1 MRMLRIILLGVT
13 LVALGAG
20 AVAAQDTVRIGN
32 LNDPVSSVPGILY
45 GNQRF
50 AYLVV
55 PGEQASC
62 PNGGCVLTSTTLL
75 AEFTPDQVPA
85 AFAVSGG
92 LIAAEPGS
100 EADRWVPGDDLFQS
114 PAISVTIDEPGIHA
128 ITVPMQ
134 GSCDCVPM
142 DQPYFLNINFLDAV
156 TANVMIDREPAPGVV
171 YLDSGNG
178 FIDLDTFDPGKTS
191 DGKVIIWGDIV
202 CCIVVEGESSTWGGV
217 KSLFR

>member
-1 MRMLRIILLGVT
+1 MRANRIVILCT
-13 LVALGAG
+13 LLAVLGAG
-20 AVAAQDTVRIGN
+20 LAAAQDTIRIGN
-32 LNDPVSSVPGILY
+32 LNDPVASVPNLLY

-50 AYLVV
+50 AYLVI

-75 AEFTPDQVPA
+75 AEFTQDQVPVS
-85 AFAVSGG
+85 FTVSGG
-92 LIAAEPGS
+92 LLAAEPATNFDG
-100 EADRWVPGDDLFQS
+100 WVPGDDLFQS
-114 PAISVTIDEPGIHA
+114 PAVSITIDQPGIHA

-134 GSCDCVPM
+134 DSCDCVPM

-156 TANVMIDREPAPGVV
+156 RADVRIDNQPAPGIV

-178 FIDLDTFDPGKTS
+178 FGDLDDFIPGKTS

-202 CCIVVEGESSTWGGV
+202 CCIVVEGETSTWGGV